1 MTQQIVNTGS
11 SANAKNGDPLR
22 DAFIKINANFTELY
36 GNLQTVIPTATG
48 NNGKVLGSNG
58 TSIVWTT
65 PVSDISQLSDNS
77 NLLGSTNVVVAVGST
92 APVSPEVG
100 RLWYDTNSG
109 RMYIFY
115 DSSWVDT
122 NPR

>member
-58 TSIVWTT
+58 TSKI
-65 PVSDISQLSDNS
+65 
-77 NLLGSTNVVVAVGST
+77 
-92 APVSPEVG
+92 G
-100 RLWYDTNSG
+100 RASCRERVCQY
-109 RMYIFY
+109 
-115 DSSWVDT
+115 V
-122 NPR
+122 